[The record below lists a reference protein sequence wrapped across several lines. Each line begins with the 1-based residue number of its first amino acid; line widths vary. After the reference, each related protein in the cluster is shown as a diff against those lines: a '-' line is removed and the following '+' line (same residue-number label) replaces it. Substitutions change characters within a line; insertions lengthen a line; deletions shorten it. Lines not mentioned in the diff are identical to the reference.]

1 MKSTIAIILTGL
13 LVILSI
19 ASIPFL
25 MEYRENLKAQ
35 EIAIYFENL
44 AWEIT
49 NSMPLEDKIGQVIHI
64 AIPGKTLDKQA
75 KEEIQ
80 SIKPGGI
87 IHFGKNL
94 GSKDEIKKLNQNLQE
109 YAIQNGL
116 PPFLISTDQEG
127 GRVVRVQDGVTRF
140 PGAMAIGQTNSEEIG
155 ELVGFITSYEL
166 RKLGI
171 NFLLAPILD
180 INNNPEN
187 PVINTRSFGS
197 DPERVTKVGCAYERG
212 ARKGGA
218 IPVIKHFP
226 GHGDTNVDSHLG
238 LPVIQKSI
246 EELERLELIP
256 FQKAIQNG
264 APVVMTAHILYP
276 QIDPDYPA
284 TLSPILLSQIL
295 REKLGFQ
302 GIIITDAMEM
312 DAISKNYQNKKP
324 AVRAIQAGA
333 DIILLTS
340 YGDFAKKIKK
350 DLFDA
355 YQNGEFQKEEKNLLD
370 IAVHRQIKLK
380 LEYGIFTENAIPIIK
395 NESVAEWFEKRQNER
410 ENLYKNYKNE
420 PNLAYRI
427 SLETIRSF
435 PEAYPT
441 PGKEALES
449 SYSFF
454 KNPTIEKIWKENKG
468 LVLPRKKLLETLKK
482 FPNGLFVLD
491 SANEKEFSQ
500 FLPIIQKYPQNKFI
514 ILHYGNPFMKIPKL
528 KNLTMI
534 FSFSNTK
541 ESLEALVNSLWIQ
554 EKIPKVELILP

>member
-25 MEYRENLKAQ
+25 MDYRENLKAQ